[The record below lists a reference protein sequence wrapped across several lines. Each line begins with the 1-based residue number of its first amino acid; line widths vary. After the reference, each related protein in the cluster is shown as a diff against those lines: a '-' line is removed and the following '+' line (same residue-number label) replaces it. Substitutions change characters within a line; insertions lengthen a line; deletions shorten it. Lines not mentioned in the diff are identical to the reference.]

1 MNSFLWR
8 VQRNPPAYF
17 FGTIHVPYTRVW
29 DYIPHN
35 SKQAFECS
43 RYVYFELD
51 LTNETTIE
59 SLLKCQLLPNKGRLK
74 DVLPRRLFRRLKK
87 HLRYIRKMMPIWL
100 RDLDNNFQFG
110 SGSYASYADNL
121 YKQLTMNWVRK
132 RPIWVMLMIN
142 SLTESDIKS
151 RGIPVLDQYLASQ
164 ALKVQ
169 KETGAVEAV
178 EEQCEPLNAL
188 NSTQVSCKLFKIP

>member
-1 MNSFLWR
+1 
-8 VQRNPPAYF
+8 
-17 FGTIHVPYTRVW
+17 
-29 DYIPHN
+29 
-35 SKQAFECS
+35 
-43 RYVYFELD
+43 
-51 LTNETTIE
+51 
-59 SLLKCQLLPNKGRLK
+59 
-74 DVLPRRLFRRLKK
+74 
-87 HLRYIRKMMPIWL
+87 MPIWL

-110 SGSYASYADNL
+110 SGSYASYADSL